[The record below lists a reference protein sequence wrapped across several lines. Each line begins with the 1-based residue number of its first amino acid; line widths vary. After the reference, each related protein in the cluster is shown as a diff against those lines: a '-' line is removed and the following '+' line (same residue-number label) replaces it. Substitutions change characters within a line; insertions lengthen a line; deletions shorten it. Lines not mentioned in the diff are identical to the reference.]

1 MSIFL
6 MVALMAVFS
15 NKVFD
20 TLNMMSIVSS
30 SSSSNADDPTTLSFD
45 SKGTDRRNFMFGVEI
60 WHHNLNEGD
69 RYFDI
74 NLFEMHYSSGEA
86 NDESI

>member
-6 MVALMAVFS
+6 MVALMGVFS

-60 WHHNLNEGD
+60 WHHNLNVGD

-74 NLFEMHYSSGEA
+74 NFFEMHYSSGEA
-86 NDESI
+86 TDESI

>member
-30 SSSSNADDPTTLSFD
+30 SSSSNADDPIQLSFD
-45 SKGTDRRNFMFGVEI
+45 STGTDRRNFMFGVEI
-60 WHHNLNEGD
+60 WHHNLNEGI

-74 NLFEMHYSSGEA
+74 NLNEMHYTLGEA
-86 NDESI
+86 NDQSI